1 MTADKVKGCKSSK
14 RSISTCDSPGPPCP
28 PAGFQGR
35 KILPEQ
41 NKRSGKFGERF
52 VMFFSVC
59 RNVLC
64 RRNKKSRAFHH
75 NPPVENCRAFR
86 HAFAAD
92 PPSVK
97 SVRVLLA
104 ETNAISS
111 VFAGREKAG
120 HCMGSEADL
129 IENLPVALQWANLG
143 EQSPSVCRCHVLP
156 HPTLHPSPHLTFR
169 SWAPRSPVEPFDIPR
184 APFVFS
190 SFPFHPVAFSPS
202 TFHLL
207 FAGATI
213 SYKVFYFPPFT
224 FHASTFPRSP
234 VERSASVTS
243 SYLLFV
249 GATVSSNAL

>member
-1 MTADKVKGCKSSK
+1 MASASS
-14 RSISTCDSPGPPCP
+14 C
-28 PAGFQGR
+28 
-35 KILPEQ
+35 
-41 NKRSGKFGERF
+41 
-52 VMFFSVC
+52 FSVSVEMYC
-59 RNVLC
+59 AGGIKN
-64 RRNKKSRAFHH
+64 SRAFHH

-97 SVRVLLA
+97 SMRVLLA

-111 VFAGREKAG
+111 VFAGKEKAG

-156 HPTLHPSPHLTFR
+156 PPTLHPSPHLTFR

-243 SYLLFV
+243 SYLLLA